1 MSQSPQHVRLLDAFD
16 VADLDTFVGRAKTAD
31 PEGAVRLTAHGS
43 VLLLTV
49 RLVPGAG
56 LLGAGGVLGLRVV
69 GVAAADSPDSPDG
82 PDGPDRRDPA
92 PGAASDAE
100 PGADPS
106 VDVVVSLESVSD
118 RLARMRRTG
127 DLDLAIPPVQVFAPW
142 AGHAPPR
149 TGWEAL
155 GLLDIDAVRAVA
167 EAGIAE
173 IATGAGQGGGPPTAG
188 ALAVDELRRRVW
200 TRPAP
205 DLAGGPAGLAFG
217 AHALGFLPREQRSTP
232 ASTVRTPPVLYR
244 HGPWW
249 RLSTAA
255 GHVIAR

>member
-1 MSQSPQHVRLLDAFD
+1 MSESPGHVRLLDAFD
-16 VADLDTFVGRAKTAD
+16 VADLDTFIGRAKTAD

-69 GVAAADSPDSPDG
+69 GV
-82 PDGPDRRDPA
+82 
-92 PGAASDAE
+92 GAAERPSAPDAASAEE
-100 PGADPS
+100 PPADAS

-155 GLLDIDAVRAVA
+155 GLLDIDAVRAIA

-173 IATGAGQGGGPPTAG
+173 IATGAGGEAGGPPLAG

-217 AHALGFLPREQRSTP
+217 GHALGFLPREERSTP

>member
-1 MSQSPQHVRLLDAFD
+1 MSESPGHVRLLDAFD
-16 VADLDTFVGRAKTAD
+16 VADLDTFIGRAKTAD

-69 GVAAADSPDSPDG
+69 GVAAPAVDSADAAS
-82 PDGPDRRDPA
+82 
-92 PGAASDAE
+92 GAASAE
-100 PGADPS
+100 EPQGDPS

-155 GLLDIDAVRAVA
+155 GLLDIEAVRAIA

-173 IATGAGQGGGPPTAG
+173 IATGAGGQAGGPPLAG

-217 AHALGFLPREQRSTP
+217 AHALGFLPRDEASTP

>member
-1 MSQSPQHVRLLDAFD
+1 MSESPGHVRLLDAFD
-16 VADLDTFVGRAKTAD
+16 VADLDTFIGRAKTAD

-69 GVAAADSPDSPDG
+69 GVGTAERPSAPD
-82 PDGPDRRDPA
+82 
-92 PGAASDAE
+92 AASAEEPPADA
-100 PGADPS
+100 S

-155 GLLDIDAVRAVA
+155 GVLDIEAVRAIA

-173 IATGAGQGGGPPTAG
+173 IATGAGGQAGGPPLAG

-217 AHALGFLPREQRSTP
+217 AHALGFLPRDEASTP